1 MRFVPDPK
9 YDGLPCSYVGTGCAY
24 EAVTGKSF
32 NSPIPDSLK
41 SDGYMTLDGENK
53 FIRSFL
59 KIKKKQYFKRTER
72 VSLKEFLEKNTER
85 CCVCVYGHFIYV
97 DGSDYWSFF
106 DNDNDKV
113 VCIWYI
119 ESGLHE
125 VVH

>member
-1 MRFVPDPK
+1 MLKTWIYILIMF
-9 YDGLPCSYVGTGCAY
+9 
-24 EAVTGKSF
+24 AVTYLVRVIPLLVFRK
-32 NSPIPDSLK
+32 PI
-41 SDGYMTLDGENK
+41 ENK

-97 DGSDYWSFF
+97 DGNDYWSFF
-106 DNDNDKV
+106 DNDNDKI